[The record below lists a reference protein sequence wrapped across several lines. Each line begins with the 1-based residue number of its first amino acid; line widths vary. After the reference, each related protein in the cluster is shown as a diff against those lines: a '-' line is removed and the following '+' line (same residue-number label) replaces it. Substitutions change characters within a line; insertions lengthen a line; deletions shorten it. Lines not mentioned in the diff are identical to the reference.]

1 MAGRKRKIPLYF
13 MVSEKEHA
21 LIKGKMAK
29 IGTRNLGAYLRKMA
43 IDGLIINLDIA
54 DLSEMVRLLRISSNN
69 INQYAKRL
77 NQTGRAYKT
86 DVEDLQAR
94 VELIWELAN
103 HIINRLA
110 TIK

>member
-1 MAGRKRKIPLYF
+1 MA
-13 MVSEKEHA
+13 M
-21 LIKGKMAK
+21 

-43 IDGLIINLDIA
+43 IDVLIINLELA

-94 VELIWELAN
+94 VEQIWELAN
-103 HIINRLA
+103 QIINRLA